1 LTDQY
6 LDNADIAESKLEV
19 TEGVLT
25 SAGDILQRIRELAV
39 QGLSDTNSATSRQGI
54 AAEIE
59 QLNEELLGLSNTRDT
74 NGESLFSGY
83 QTDVDAFDSTTYAYN
98 GDSGQRNIRV
108 GDGYLVEVN
117 EPGNQIFVPTVVAGG
132 TQAIFQTIDE
142 FVTALNSNTVG
153 TAPNDGDFL
162 TNVDAAL
169 DASLLARTR
178 IGTRLNAINQQKE
191 INEEIKYSNQALLA
205 DVRDLDY
212 AEAISRLDIQLTG
225 LEAAQQ
231 SFVRVQNLSLFNFL

>member
-1 LTDQY
+1 MRISTHYVQQQNVNTILTKQAQLLETQNQVSTGSKFTTPHEDPVAAIKSLDVQRQLNLTDQY

-83 QTDVDAFDSTTYAYN
+83 
-98 GDSGQRNIRV
+98 
-108 GDGYLVEVN
+108 
-117 EPGNQIFVPTVVAGG
+117 
-132 TQAIFQTIDE
+132 
-142 FVTALNSNTVG
+142 
-153 TAPNDGDFL
+153 
-162 TNVDAAL
+162 
-169 DASLLARTR
+169 
-178 IGTRLNAINQQKE
+178 
-191 INEEIKYSNQALLA
+191 
-205 DVRDLDY
+205 
-212 AEAISRLDIQLTG
+212 
-225 LEAAQQ
+225 
-231 SFVRVQNLSLFNFL
+231 